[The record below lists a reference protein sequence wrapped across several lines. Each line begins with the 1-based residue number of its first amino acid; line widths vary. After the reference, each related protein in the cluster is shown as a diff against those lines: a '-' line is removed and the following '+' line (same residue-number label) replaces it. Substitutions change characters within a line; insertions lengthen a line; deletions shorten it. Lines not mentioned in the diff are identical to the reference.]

1 MIGSIRDIEL
11 LCSIDIEQTPES
23 LHAHAIPEDVEIR
36 PGDVVIV
43 HDMPTA
49 IGFGTRLTCA
59 RRATLRR
66 AGPIERWW
74 VEFRSILEI
83 TSFTRSASCRSPRPK
98 PPSPRREPEP

>member
-66 AGPIERWW
+66 ASPIERWW

-83 TSFTRSASCRSPRPK
+83 TELYEVGFMPLAEAEAALAAPGA
-98 PPSPRREPEP
+98 